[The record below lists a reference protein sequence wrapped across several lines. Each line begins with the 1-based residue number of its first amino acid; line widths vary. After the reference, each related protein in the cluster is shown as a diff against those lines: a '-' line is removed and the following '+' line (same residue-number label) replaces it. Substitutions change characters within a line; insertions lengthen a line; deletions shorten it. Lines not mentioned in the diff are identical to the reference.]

1 MFKRSW
7 RVLFQVQIY
16 LNHTLLEAIVGCRS
30 ACRTV
35 FLQVTRKRMERPDD
49 TAAALQSVLE
59 ARKVVSHSSVDFVA
73 LISIRRV
80 GFSAQSLPALFVLWR
95 DLSAFWSAREKL
107 DVLTRQDRNRS
118 LTSLQTAWG
127 KRNFSEMWRL
137 AYRLSGR
144 LGTSRGR
151 RLGLSGCQ
159 DYVEMLQ
166 RARYFHVTKAVPSWE
181 VRLEFRRTLVWAYWR
196 CRCKCME
203 SLIHGIE
210 TFCDQFFCSVYVHTV
225 CSGSLL

>member
-1 MFKRSW
+1 MELDIALAFHQIPVTPAPCFRED
-7 RVLFQVQIY
+7 VQ
-16 LNHTLLEAIVGCRS
+16 TELEGLVSGSNLSQPHLIGSNCRCRS

-118 LTSLQTAWG
+118 LTSLQTAWS
-127 KRNFSEMWRL
+127 KRNFFEMWRL

-151 RLGLSGCQ
+151 RLGFSG
-159 DYVEMLQ
+159 VRIML
-166 RARYFHVTKAVPSWE
+166 RCYNERDTFTSEKRYHLGRFLWNSGEHWSGPTGGVDAN
-181 VRLEFRRTLVWAYWR
+181 AWR
-196 CRCKCME
+196 
-203 SLIHGIE
+203 
-210 TFCDQFFCSVYVHTV
+210 V
-225 CSGSLL
+225 